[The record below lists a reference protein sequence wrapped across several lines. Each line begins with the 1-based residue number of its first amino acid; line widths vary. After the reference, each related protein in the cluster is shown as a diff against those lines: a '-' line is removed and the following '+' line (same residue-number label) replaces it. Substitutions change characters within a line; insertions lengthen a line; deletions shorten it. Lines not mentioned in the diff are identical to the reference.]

1 MPFVNEYIPPEDEEK
16 YRLAEIDAKFNGG
29 NRTRQW
35 TIDRERDIYFRN
47 LSRGREEE
55 TRHQSIWTFYWKG
68 TPLTLRLDLLDAWGK
83 VGEPGGGHWRL
94 VFLNGTN
101 GLPPALK
108 GHRQAILDDLKQAL
122 LAYKDGG
129 VFSVKTD
136 YTVTLDLAEECI
148 L

>member
-55 TRHQSIWTFYWKG
+55 TRHQGVWTFYWKG
-68 TPLTLRLDLLDAWGK
+68 TPLTLRLDLLGGEGK
-83 VGEPGGGHWRL
+83 PGDPGWSHWRL
-94 VFLNGTN
+94 VSLNGTN
-101 GLPPALK
+101 GLSSALEW
-108 GHRQAILDDLKQAL
+108 HRQSILDDLKQTL

-129 VFSVKTD
+129 VFSVNTD
-136 YTVTLDLAEECI
+136 YRVILELAEECI